1 MATPEQ
7 MTHGIDRAP
16 DSTEAAKR
24 LAPERAKLA
33 TEVTTDATKK
43 SADHLSEE
51 MKAKDKAEFLAIL
64 EKDNVDFKT
73 VEDIEK
79 ATERYGAIM
88 DKWGMD
94 VVLGWIP

>member
-1 MATPEQ
+1 MTTSEQ

-51 MKAKDKAEFLAIL
+51 MRDKAELL
-64 EKDNVDFKT
+64 RLMQKDKVDFKT
-73 VEDIEK
+73 IEDVEK

-94 VVLGWIP
+94 VVL